1 MRRSYV
7 AWLAVSLTLAASVS
21 AAAGTLSTGFIYWHN
36 DDELTTCSVT
46 NVGSKPITITS
57 VSLLDDDST
66 ALVPLDEGCTK
77 APLAPSATCFWN
89 GDVETFGGK
98 IEFKG
103 AAKSLRGRCLLRSST
118 TGEVLGPAVD
128 LR

>member
-1 MRRSYV
+1 MRKSYV
-7 AWLAVSLTLAASVS
+7 ASLAVSLTLAASVS
-21 AAAGTLSTGFIYWHN
+21 AAAGTLSTGYIYWSDN
-36 DDELTTCSVT
+36 SELTTCSVT

-57 VSLLDDDST
+57 VSLLDADST
-66 ALVPLDEGCTK
+66 ELVPLSDSCMT
-77 APLAPSATCFWN
+77 APLAPDTTCLWH

-118 TGEVLGPAVD
+118 TGEVLGPAAD